1 MKHSE
6 LIGGFFW
13 LALGLLLF
21 IWSVASYKVGSL
33 TEPGPG
39 FVPFVLGLLLILLA
53 SILIGQTIRSSL
65 SSQRTPSSFSTKGW
79 KKATYAV
86 LIYVISIFL
95 FEVIGYLF
103 TPLKLIQ
110 RILLVGAACFLV
122 FAEEIYIIIGLCAG
136 LGTWVWS
143 YLEKRSAATRSTS
156 AGQDV

>member
-53 SILIGQTIRSSL
+53 SILIGQTLRSSL
-65 SSQRTPSSFSTKGW
+65 NSQRTPSSFSIKGW
-79 KKATYAV
+79 KKAAYAV

-103 TPLKLIQ
+103 TFFLM
-110 RILLVGAACFLV
+110 ILLLMHEIGSRSWKVSFLIAFLSTLGVYLV
-122 FAEEIYIIIGLCAG
+122 FVSLLELQLPRSP
-136 LGTWVWS
+136 LGV
-143 YLEKRSAATRSTS
+143 
-156 AGQDV
+156 